1 MEALSP
7 SERQVLLALYRCGGK
22 ATRHQI
28 QLKLPPRCKWADTT
42 VLNFLYRLE
51 RKGYVTGEKEANRNL
66 YRPTLGRQAF
76 LADQADR
83 LLEELFEGRVAGML
97 EALVARGNLEL
108 EDLEELRSWLDE
120 QILELG
126 DYDRW

>member
-1 MEALSP
+1 MQPLSS

-22 ATRHQI
+22 ATRRQI
-28 QLKLPPRCKWADTT
+28 QRQLPPQCRWADST

-66 YRPTLGRQAF
+66 YRPTLGREPF
-76 LADQADR
+76 LAAQGGE
-83 LLEELFEGRVAGML
+83 LLEDLFEGRVAGLL
-97 EALVARGNLEL
+97 EVLIAQGKLEL
-108 EDLEELRSWLDE
+108 QDLEELRSWLDD

-126 DYDRW
+126 DYDQW